1 MLFRSR
7 NCLSLRFALEWLVGK
22 GFGVNALDNERIN
35 PFDNVPGMTHLLGAK
50 ARTDM
55 LVAGGRTALHLAALG
70 AHHEVMRWLIERG
83 LDIRARDKRGRTP
96 LDIALDTHRF
106 AFYD

>member
-1 MLFRSR
+1 M
-7 NCLSLRFALEWLVGK
+7 GK

-35 PFDNVPGMTHLLGAK
+35 PFDNVPRMTHLLGAK

-55 LVAGGRTALHLAALG
+55 LVADGRTALHLAALG